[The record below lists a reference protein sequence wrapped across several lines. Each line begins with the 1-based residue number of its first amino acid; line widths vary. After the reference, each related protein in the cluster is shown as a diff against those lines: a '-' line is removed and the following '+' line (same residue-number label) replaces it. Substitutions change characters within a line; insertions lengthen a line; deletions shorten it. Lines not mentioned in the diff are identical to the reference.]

1 MFEYTTITGNRVSI
15 NPRYIT
21 AFSDRECNEG
31 QCYIYTVDSY
41 WIVSEHYE
49 KVCEQYNNWLTSYVG
64 G

>member
-1 MFEYTTITGNRVSI
+1 MFEYTTIAGNSVSI

-21 AFSDRECNEG
+21 AISDRECNKG
-31 QCYIYTVDSY
+31 QCYIYTVDDH
-41 WIVSEHYE
+41 WIVNEHYE